1 MSQLARTLRLSAAA
15 LMGLVLT
22 ACSSANSNPAPDL
35 AQQIRALGDP
45 PKGKDLILAVG
56 CGSCHMVP
64 GIVGADGTVG
74 PPLDHMARRQYVAG
88 VLRNTPE
95 NLVHWIQHPQQVV
108 PGNAMPEMGISE
120 EEAKQMAAYLYTL
133 Q

>member
-1 MSQLARTLRLSAAA
+1 MSQLARILRLSAAA
-15 LMGLVLT
+15 LLGLLLA
-22 ACSSANSNPAPDL
+22 ACSSANSNPPPDL
-35 AQQIRALGDP
+35 AVQIRALGDP
-45 PKGKDLILAVG
+45 NKGKDLILAVG
-56 CGSCHMVP
+56 CGACHIVP
-64 GIVGADGTVG
+64 GIVGANGTVG

>member
-1 MSQLARTLRLSAAA
+1 M
-15 LMGLVLT
+15 
-22 ACSSANSNPAPDL
+22 
-35 AQQIRALGDP
+35 AQQIKALGDP
-45 PKGKDLILAVG
+45 AKGGDLILAVG
-56 CGSCHMVP
+56 CGSCHVVP
-64 GIVGADGTVG
+64 GIVDANGLVG
-74 PPLDHMARRQYVAG
+74 PPLDHMGRRQYVAG

-120 EEAKQMAAYLYTL
+120 EEARQMAAYLYTL